1 MNHSFFIYVIPS
13 QTSPPF
19 TYVTSYLPKLLL
31 GSLPLSF
38 IAVVDYPRIQFLLYA
53 PLTFIG
59 LISCLGHKEW
69 RFIIYVVPIFN
80 VVAARGADWM

>member
-1 MNHSFFIYVIPS
+1 M

-31 GSLPLSF
+31 GSLPLSL
-38 IAVVDYPRIQFLLYA
+38 IGLITNSRIRSLLLA

-69 RFIIYVVPIFN
+69 RFIVYVVPTFN
-80 VVAARGADWM
+80 VAAARGAQWM